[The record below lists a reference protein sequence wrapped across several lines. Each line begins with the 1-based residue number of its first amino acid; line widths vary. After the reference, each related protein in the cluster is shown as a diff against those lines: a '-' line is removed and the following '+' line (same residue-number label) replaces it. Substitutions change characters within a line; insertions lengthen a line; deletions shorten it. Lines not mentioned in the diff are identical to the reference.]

1 MTSNELECP
10 IQLEVRFTDGTL
22 DVRLLWLS
30 EQLAMRDCMSVAF
43 TVSDRNDANEL
54 YFLEYEVCT
63 NFRRGLP
70 QRCDEPELSR

>member
-1 MTSNELECP
+1 MSLNA
-10 IQLEVRFTDGTL
+10 RFNLKCALRMARLTYA
-22 DVRLLWLS
+22 LLWLS